1 MEVFCLKKIV
11 SLMLSVVLCLAM
23 GVTVSAEES
32 STQTVADKLQS
43 VEKFMY
49 GTEQAGALVTRLDN
63 LEKDVL
69 GQQTSGAVMSRVDN
83 VYNAIEGVPTDG
95 SLSIA
100 SKLNAVEWQF
110 ADRMST
116 EPAKTRIETL
126 EQIMNGASNTTGSLL
141 GRINALTA
149 TAFAAGSITGN
160 KVVLPKDSLLKVKFM
175 NDISSKTNQMG
186 EQIDFVVDDNVY
198 VGETLVL
205 PKGAKG
211 YGTIKKIVPARSFGR
226 DARIDLDFSHVI
238 AMDGSRVPVYVG
250 ELAKQEAKTAAGA
263 AGASIGGMIIFGPIG
278 VVGGVF
284 VKGQSVTIPAGTN
297 TFVQVTRDIEV
308 NGIIQS
314 GGGVVVPKANVL
326 APATKSQS
334 NTAAKAHS
342 NAAAVNT
349 EHENPV
355 TTVNADHATDNKKS
369 FARILNKKV

>member
-1 MEVFCLKKIV
+1 MKKIV
-11 SLMLSVVLCLAM
+11 SLMLSCVLCLAM
-23 GVTVSAEES
+23 GATAFAEES
-32 STQTVADKLQS
+32 GSQTVADKLQS

-49 GTEQAGALVTRLDN
+49 GTEQAGALVSRLDN

-83 VYNAIEGVPTDG
+83 VYNAIKGVPSDG

-100 SKLNAVEWQF
+100 TKLNAVEWQF

-126 EQIMNGASNTTGSLL
+126 EQIMNGAPNTTGSLL
-141 GRINALTA
+141 GRINSLTS
-149 TAFAAGSITGN
+149 TAFASGSITGN

-175 NDISSKTNQMG
+175 SDISSKANQMG

-238 AMDGSRVPVYVG
+238 AIDGTKVPVYVG
-250 ELAKQEAKTAAGA
+250 ELAKQEAKTVAGA

-278 VVGGVF
+278 VVGGAF

-297 TFVQVTRDIEV
+297 TFVQVTKDTEV

-314 GGGVVVPKANVL
+314 GGGVVVPKENVI
-326 APATKSQS
+326 APAAVNQS
-334 NTAAKAHS
+334 NTTTVVKNNKTTKAAKAN
-342 NAAAVNT
+342 NA
-349 EHENPV
+349 V
-355 TTVNADHATDNKKS
+355 TTVNEDNTTTTVNAEHGTDDEK
-369 FARILNKKV
+369 

>member
-1 MEVFCLKKIV
+1 MKKLL
-11 SLMLSVVLCLAM
+11 SLMLSVVLCLTM
-23 GVTVSAEES
+23 GLPAFAEES

-49 GTEQAGALVTRLDN
+49 GAEQPGALVSRLDN

-69 GQQTSGAVMSRVDN
+69 GKQTSGAVLSRVEN
-83 VYNAIEGVPTDG
+83 VYNAVEGVPEDG
-95 SLSIA
+95 NLSIA

-116 EPAKTRIETL
+116 ESAKTRIEQL
-126 EQIMNGASNTTGSLL
+126 EQTINGQTKPTGSLL
-141 GRINALTA
+141 ERINSLTT
-149 TAFAAGSITGN
+149 TAFPAGSISGS
-160 KVVLPKDSLLKVKFM
+160 KVVLPKDSLIKVKFM
-175 NDISSKTNQMG
+175 NDISSKANQMG

-238 AMDGSRVPVYVG
+238 AIDGTKVLVYVG

-278 VVGGVF
+278 LVGGVF
-284 VKGQSVTIPAGTN
+284 VKGQSVVIPAGTN
-297 TFVQVTRDIEV
+297 TFVQVTKDTEV

-314 GGGVVVPKANVL
+314 GGGAVTPKAVAATQTATTYVDEVNSN
-326 APATKSQS
+326 APETTEA
-334 NTAAKAHS
+334 AAK
-342 NAAAVNT
+342 T
-349 EHENPV
+349 K
-355 TTVNADHATDNKKS
+355 TK
-369 FARILNKKV
+369 

>member
-1 MEVFCLKKIV
+1 MKKIV

-334 NTAAKAHS
+334 NPAAKARS

-355 TTVNADHATDNKKS
+355 TTVNADHATDIDEK
-369 FARILNKKV
+369 